1 MSYSQFPYI
10 AYPDA
15 PKRGKRL
22 LVAAVLAAATVS
34 PVLGETIARSP
45 GVQVA
50 QVPPQRVAQ
59 GAPPAPNGY
68 SGVWYDDTGDG
79 AIEINACG
87 PNLCGRIVWLKNQ
100 IAPDGGMLTD
110 IYNPDP
116 KNKRRPIC
124 GLDII
129 GNLKRQ
135 SDGTWDAGWIYDPK
149 QGKSYDV
156 ALSLQSANVLSV
168 TGYMG
173 SKFLSQT
180 FAWKRA
186 PADLGRCIVIMPSA
200 PGPVGST
207 TGARN

>member
-10 AYPDA
+10 AYPGA
-15 PKRGKRL
+15 SKRGKRRL
-22 LVAAVLAAATVS
+22 LAAMAALAAAT
-34 PVLGETIARSP
+34 PVVGETVAKSP
-45 GVQVA
+45 DTRVA
-50 QVPPQRVAQ
+50 QAPQQRVAQ
-59 GAPPAPNGY
+59 SASPPSSGY
-68 SGVWYDDTGDG
+68 GGVWYDDTGEG
-79 AIEINACG
+79 AVEINACG

-156 ALSLQSANVLSV
+156 ALTLQSANVLSV

-186 PADLGRCIVIMPSA
+186 PIDLGRCIVIMPSA